1 MSKLNT
7 TNTYFSIMRYLFILA
22 ATLIFSNTQAQKDPQ
37 AKALLDQIGAKVKQA
52 KGILVNIQLISKNN
66 KGKALGTKSI
76 NLKMKGDKY
85 LLQQGAVEIIC
96 DGTNIY
102 NFDGSNSI
110 SKSSVSE
117 SDQTLSPQKLLS
129 GNYDK
134 DFNFK
139 LLSQDGGKAT
149 IELSPIDKRKNFQK
163 VTLVLDKAKSAL
175 SSASILDKS
184 NNITDVKVVTIN
196 YGASLEDK
204 LFLFN
209 RAKYPKNVEI
219 FD

>member
-1 MSKLNT
+1 
-7 TNTYFSIMRYLFILA
+7 MRHL
-22 ATLIFSNTQAQKDPQ
+22 LIFLAILSFGNVQAQKDPQ
-37 AKALLDQIGAKVKQA
+37 AKALLDQIGTKVKQA

-66 KGKALGTKSI
+66 KGKALGSKSI
-76 NLKMKGDKY
+76 NLKMKGEKY
-85 LLQQGAVEIIC
+85 LLQQGTMEIVC
-96 DGTNIY
+96 DGANIY
-102 NFDGSNSI
+102 NFDGNSSI
-110 SKSSVSE
+110 SKSTVAE

-139 LLSQDGGKAT
+139 LLSQDGSKAT

-163 VTLVLDKAKSAL
+163 VTLVLDKLKSAL

-184 NNITDVKVVTIN
+184 NNITDVKVVSIN

-204 LFLFN
+204 LFQFN

>member
-1 MSKLNT
+1 MKYIIIIVS
-7 TNTYFSIMRYLFILA
+7 LFL
-22 ATLIFSNTQAQKDPQ
+22 FQSVQAQKDPQ
-37 AKALLDQIGAKVKQA
+37 AKALLDQIGVKVKQA
-52 KGILVNIQLISKNN
+52 KGILASIQLISKNN
-66 KGKALGTKSI
+66 KGKSLGTKSI

-85 LLQQGAVEIIC
+85 LLKQGLMEIIC
-96 DGTNIY
+96 DGANIY
-102 NFDGSNSI
+102 NFDGANSI
-110 SKSSVSE
+110 SKSSVAE

-129 GNYDK
+129 GSYDK

-139 LLSQDGGKAT
+139 LLSQDASKAT
-149 IELSPIDKRKNFQK
+149 IELFPIDKRKSFQK
-163 VTLVLDKAKSAL
+163 VTLILDKVKSAL

-184 NNITDVKVVTIN
+184 NNITDVKVVSIN
-196 YGASLEDK
+196 YGVSFEDK

>member
-1 MSKLNT
+1 
-7 TNTYFSIMRYLFILA
+7 MRFVFILFIA
-22 ATLIFSNTQAQKDPQ
+22 LITTQVQAQKDPQ
-37 AKALLDQIGAKVKQA
+37 AKLLLDQMGTKVKQA
-52 KGILVNIQLISKNN
+52 KGILVSIQLISKNS
-66 KGKALGTKSI
+66 KGKAMGTKSI

-85 LLQQGAVEIIC
+85 LLKQGVMEVIC
-96 DGTNIY
+96 DGANIY
-102 NFDGSNSI
+102 NFDGVSSI

-139 LLSQDGGKAT
+139 LLSQDASKAT

-163 VTLVLDKAKSAL
+163 VTLVLDKIKSAL

-184 NNITDVKVVTIN
+184 NNITDVKVLTIN

-204 LFLFN
+204 LFQFN

>member
-1 MSKLNT
+1 
-7 TNTYFSIMRYLFILA
+7 
-22 ATLIFSNTQAQKDPQ
+22 
-37 AKALLDQIGAKVKQA
+37 
-52 KGILVNIQLISKNN
+52 LVNIQLISKNN
-66 KGKALGTKSI
+66 TGKALGTKII

-85 LLQQGAVEIIC
+85 LLQQGAMEIVC
-96 DGTNIY
+96 DGATIY
-102 NFDGSNSI
+102 NFDGVSSI
-110 SKSSVSE
+110 SKSTVAE

-139 LLSQDGGKAT
+139 LLSQDGAKAT

-175 SSASILDKS
+175 SSAVILDKS
-184 NNITDVKVVTIN
+184 NNITDVKVVSIN
-196 YGASLEDK
+196 YAASLQDK
-204 LFLFN
+204 LFQFN
-209 RAKYPKNVEI
+209 RAKYPKDVEI

>member
-1 MSKLNT
+1 
-7 TNTYFSIMRYLFILA
+7 MRYLFILA

>member
-1 MSKLNT
+1 MKQL
-7 TNTYFSIMRYLFILA
+7 LILA
-22 ATLIFSNTQAQKDPQ
+22 ATLSFSNVQAQKDPQ
-37 AKALLDQIGAKVKQA
+37 AKALLDQMGAKVKQA

-66 KGKALGTKSI
+66 TGKALGTKII
-76 NLKMKGDKY
+76 NLKMKVDKY
-85 LLQQGAVEIIC
+85 LLQQGAMEIVC
-96 DGTNIY
+96 DGATIY
-102 NFDGSNSI
+102 NFDGVSSI
-110 SKSSVSE
+110 SKSTVAE

-139 LLSQDGGKAT
+139 LLSQDGAKAT

-175 SSASILDKS
+175 SSAVILDKS
-184 NNITDVKVVTIN
+184 NNITDVKVVSIN
-196 YGASLEDK
+196 YAASLQDK
-204 LFLFN
+204 LFQFN

>member
-1 MSKLNT
+1 
-7 TNTYFSIMRYLFILA
+7 MRYLLVFTAL
-22 ATLIFSNTQAQKDPQ
+22 LLFSNLNAQKDPQ

-66 KGKALGTKSI
+66 TGKALGTKII

-85 LLQQGAVEIIC
+85 LLQQGAMEIVC
-96 DGTNIY
+96 DGATIY
-102 NFDGSNSI
+102 NFDGANSI
-110 SKSSVSE
+110 SKSSVAE
-117 SDQTLSPQKLLS
+117 SDQTLSPQKLLA

-139 LLSQDGGKAT
+139 LLSQDAGKAT

-163 VTLVLDKAKSAL
+163 VTLILDKLKSAL

-184 NNITDVKVVTIN
+184 NNITDVKVVSIN
-196 YGASLEDK
+196 YAATLEDK
-204 LFLFN
+204 LFQFN

>member
-1 MSKLNT
+1 MKQLL
-7 TNTYFSIMRYLFILA
+7 IIA
-22 ATLIFSNTQAQKDPQ
+22 AALTFSNVQAQKDPQ
-37 AKALLDQIGAKVKQA
+37 AKALLDQMGSKVKQS

-66 KGKALGTKSI
+66 TGKPLGSKTI
-76 NLKMKGDKY
+76 NLKMKGEKY
-85 LLQQGAVEIIC
+85 LLQQGAMEIVC
-96 DGTNIY
+96 DGATIY
-102 NFDGSNSI
+102 NFDGVSSI
-110 SKSSVSE
+110 SKSSVAE

-139 LLSQDGGKAT
+139 LLSQDGSKAT
-149 IELSPIDKRKNFQK
+149 IELLPIDKRKNFQK

-184 NNITDVKVVTIN
+184 NNITDVKVVSIN
-196 YGASLEDK
+196 YAASLQDK
-204 LFLFN
+204 LFQFN